1 MGFGGVSLRITVFP
15 ILFDGKGTVVGV
27 VVGIVVGVVVGVI
40 VDVVVGVSVAADCV
54 IVVVAGSGVAV
65 GGRMSVESRIASV
78 VVDVVGV
85 VEMLATNDSSGE
97 IKGTKLPESV

>member
-15 ILFDGKGTVVGV
+15 ILFGGRGTVVGV
-27 VVGIVVGVVVGVI
+27 VVGVVVDVVVG
-40 VDVVVGVSVAADCV
+40 VVVGVSVAADCV
-54 IVVVAGSGVAV
+54 IVVVAGSGVV
-65 GGRMSVESRIASV
+65 IGGKMSVESRIAS